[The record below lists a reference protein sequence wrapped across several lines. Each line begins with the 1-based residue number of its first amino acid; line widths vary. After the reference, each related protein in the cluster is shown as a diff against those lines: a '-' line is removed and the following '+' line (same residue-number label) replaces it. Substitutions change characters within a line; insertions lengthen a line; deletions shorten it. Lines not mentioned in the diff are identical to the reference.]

1 MSVVR
6 RLGAMPAL
14 RTEALRAGWGRRDL
28 LAGLDLRVVRGE
40 RVAVLGPNGAGKT
53 TLFDALAG
61 RLRVRAGRVWLG
73 RDEVTGAP
81 LHRRA
86 VLGLGYVPQEPS
98 AFADLTV
105 RDNLLAALASP
116 AAKRRRPSTEAVDVA
131 LERWGLSELRDRRA
145 VALSG
150 GERRRLE
157 VARALLLEPSVLLL
171 DEPFAGLD
179 PVGRQA
185 LRAGLAA
192 LPASLAMLVTDH
204 AADDVLAL
212 CDRVV
217 LLVDGR
223 VAFDGPTDRFGSGDP
238 AWRRYFGHEGS

>member
-1 MSVVR
+1 VSVVR

-14 RTEALRAGWGRRDL
+14 RVDGLTAGWGRRDL
-28 LAGLDLRVVRGE
+28 LRDLDLRVGRGE

-61 RLRVRAGRVWLG
+61 RLRARAGRVGLG
-73 RDEVTGAP
+73 RDDVTRLP

-86 VLGLGYVPQEPS
+86 LLGLGYVPQEPS

-105 RDNLLAALASP
+105 RDNLRAAAASP
-116 AAKRRRPSTEAVDVA
+116 VSRRSPPARGAGEEAR
-131 LERWGLSELRDRRA
+131 ERWGLAELADRKA
-145 VALSG
+145 AALSG

-157 VARALLLEPSVLLL
+157 VARALLVRPSLLLL

-179 PVGRQA
+179 PAGRSA
-185 LRAGLAA
+185 LRRGLSI
-192 LPASLAMLVTDH
+192 LPAGVALMVTDH

-212 CDRVV
+212 CERVV
-217 LLVDGR
+217 LLVDGE
-223 VAFDGPTDRFGSGDP
+223 VAFDGPTSRFGAGEP
-238 AWRRYFGHEGS
+238 AWRRYFGDSR

>member
-1 MSVVR
+1 MSVVQ

-14 RTEALRAGWGRRDL
+14 RVDGLAAGWGRRDL
-28 LAGLDLRVVRGE
+28 LTGLDLRVARGE

-61 RLRVRAGRVWLG
+61 RLRTRAGRVALG
-73 RDEVTGAP
+73 RDDVTSAP

-86 VLGLGYVPQEPS
+86 LLGLGYVPQEPS

-105 RDNLLAALASP
+105 RDNLLAALAAP
-116 AAKRRRPSTEAVDVA
+116 AARRSRPGPGAIDAA
-131 LERWGLSELRDRRA
+131 LARWGLDELAGRPA
-145 VALSG
+145 AGLSG

-157 VARALLLEPSVLLL
+157 VARALLLEPSLLLL

-179 PVGRQA
+179 PAGRRT
-185 LRAGLAA
+185 LRQGLSV
-192 LPASLAMLVTDH
+192 LPASVALMVTDH

-217 LLVDGR
+217 LLVDGE
-223 VAFDGPTDRFGSGDP
+223 VAFDGPICRFRSGDP
-238 AWRRYFGHEGS
+238 AWRRYFGDQGR